1 MANCYGCKNF
11 GMNSSWCSY
20 YHIGVSSE
28 PMRTYYYNTDEY
40 GNSVDASECPGFISL
55 VDNTDGVSS
64 EGCFLTSACVG
75 HLGKADDCAE
85 LTTLRRFRDTYMK
98 GTEEGNALVTEYYAV
113 APKIVE
119 CIDASADKDAIYDD
133 IYGVITDCI
142 GLINGGDNAAAQ
154 QRYVNMV
161 NGLKTRFGF

>member
-1 MANCYGCKNF
+1 MSSCYDCIYFSWSDGSPYCDKYFDYVGEDYARGNNCSDFSKKQY
-11 GMNSSWCSY
+11 SS
-20 YHIGVSSE
+20 SS
-28 PMRTYYYNTDEY
+28 
-40 GNSVDASECPGFISL
+40 
-55 VDNTDGVSS
+55 SS
-64 EGCFLTSACVG
+64 GSSSSGGCFLTSACVG
-75 HLGKADDCAE
+75 HLGKADDCTE

-98 GTEEGNALVTEYYAV
+98 GTEERNALVTEYYAV